1 MTHQLDQI
9 DAIMRDPQRGE
20 AGASEAERH
29 ARTVAQLARVA
40 AELRKEMD
48 ADKRRRADDDRAHDA
63 DRAHPD
69 RPRDLDDLRER
80 LSRRLDI
87 RLRGGPPVPVGDDEA

>member
-1 MTHQLDQI
+1 MTSQLDQI
-9 DAIMRDPQRGE
+9 DAIMRDPRRGE

-48 ADKRRRADDDRAHDA
+48 ADQRRRADDDDRA
-63 DRAHPD
+63 DRAHAD

-87 RLRGGPPVPVGDDEA
+87 RLGGGSSVPVGDDDA